1 MNNSALGR
9 FIYCRNEHIDIVRR
23 RVRFGRLLTQ
33 GPNTT
38 QNAAIAKSSAL
49 GLARTFGS
57 GFSVGHAIKK
67 LRAGASWMRSHLST
81 SQPRV
86 RDQARAFRNQ
96 AVESDFFAGATDVFG
111 GSGVMLAFS
120 APGFDESAVKTA

>member
-9 FIYCRNEHIDIVRR
+9 FIYRRNERVDIARR
-23 RVRFGRLLTQ
+23 RVGVGRALTQ
-33 GPNTT
+33 SPNTT
-38 QNAAIAKSSAL
+38 QNPAIAESSAL

-57 GFSVGHAIKK
+57 GFGVGHAIKK
-67 LRAGASWMRSHLST
+67 TAGGSVMDGLPFVNRA
-81 SQPRV
+81 V

-96 AVESDFFAGATDVFG
+96 AVASDFFAGAADVLG
-111 GSGVMLAFS
+111 ASGVMLAFS